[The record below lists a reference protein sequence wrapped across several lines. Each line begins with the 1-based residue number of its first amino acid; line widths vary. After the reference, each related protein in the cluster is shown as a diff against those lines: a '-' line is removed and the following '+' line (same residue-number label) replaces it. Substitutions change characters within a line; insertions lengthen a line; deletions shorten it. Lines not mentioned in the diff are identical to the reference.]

1 MHQLIEKLFQKRGI
15 NDVND
20 LSEEEKRNF
29 DEWQGVLAKEQL
41 TPNDIKEFLSR
52 QIGVIESKWQDLT
65 MENAKKA
72 ELIPYHTVYTL
83 LLRVIDSPLES
94 KRQIEQLLESLINN

>member
-1 MHQLIEKLFQKRGI
+1 MHQLIEKLFKKRGI

-29 DEWQGVLAKEQL
+29 DEWQGALTKEQL
-41 TPNDIKEFLSR
+41 TPNDIKEFLGR
-52 QIGVIESKWQDLT
+52 QISVIESKWQDLT

-94 KRQIEQLLESLINN
+94 KKQIEQLLENLINN